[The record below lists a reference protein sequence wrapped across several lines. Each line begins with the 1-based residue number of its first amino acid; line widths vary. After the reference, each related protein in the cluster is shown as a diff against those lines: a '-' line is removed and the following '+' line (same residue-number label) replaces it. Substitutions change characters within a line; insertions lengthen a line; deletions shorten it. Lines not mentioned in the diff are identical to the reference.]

1 MFFKVRF
8 LEERN
13 MLFEV
18 RLLVKK
24 NLLEG
29 RLLAR
34 NLEGSLIKELVVR
47 GQVAI

>member
-1 MFFKVRF
+1 
-8 LEERN
+8 

-24 NLLEG
+24 NLLVG

-34 NLEGSLIKELVVR
+34 NLLEGSLIKELVVR